1 MRTNNTNTMGNSNS
15 IVTFSFESHAV
26 RGFEYKGEAHF
37 IGNEVADALGYTNAS
52 KALNDHCKSL
62 KKINYNESLEM
73 GLTEQGKN
81 LRGISIIPER
91 DVYRMVMRSNLP
103 TAEAFEEKVVGEILP
118 AIRKTGGYM
127 VAVPEETPEEIM
139 LRALTIAKETVDRQK
154 IQIVDLAPKAAAL
167 DAISEAEGDMGVR
180 DAGRELDGIGQT
192 KVVASLIQHK
202 WACRE
207 GRKLKPAHYGLSQ
220 GYVRLVPKPYQ
231 DRHTGET
238 CIGHDFKITARG
250 LARLAII
257 LCGASSAAAHR
268 LNGMKEKKATPAPF
282 SKASA

>member
-1 MRTNNTNTMGNSNS
+1 MTNSNTPDASKSS
-15 IVTFSFESHAV
+15 IVAFTFEDHAV
-26 RGFEYKGEAHF
+26 RGFDYRGEAHF
-37 IGNEVADALGYTNAS
+37 IGNEVTDALGYANAS

-62 KKINYNESLEM
+62 KRLNYNESLEM

-91 DVYRMVMRSNLP
+91 DVYRLVMRSNLP

-127 VAVPEETPEEIM
+127 AAAPEETPEEIM

-154 IQIVDLAPKAAAL
+154 NQIAELSPKAAAL
-167 DAISEAEGDMGVR
+167 DAISEAEGDMGIR
-180 DAGRELDGIGQT
+180 DAGRELGVGQAKIST
-192 KVVASLIQHK
+192 FLIEHK

-207 GRKLKPAHYGLSQ
+207 GRKLRPAHYGLSQ
-220 GYVRLVPKPYQ
+220 KYCRLVQRTYP

-238 CIGHDFKITARG
+238 CVGDDFKITRRG
-250 LARLAII
+250 LARLAVL
-257 LCGASSAAAHR
+257 LCGINSEPARR
-268 LNGMKEKKATPAPF
+268 LNGAKKKATPVPF
-282 SKASA
+282 SQTPA